1 MEQKQLA
8 HWLANLPD
16 NEIEYV
22 DWLVEEVE
30 YALDRMILEHSGLQE
45 AQEVI
50 KKFTK
55 NDA

>member
-1 MEQKQLA
+1 MEQRQLA

-30 YALDRMILEHSGLQE
+30 YALDKMILEHSGLHE

-55 NDA
+55 NDT